1 MNNKKIESFNEEELI
16 INIDEEDNEENETFE
31 LPEYISNDI
40 LKDF

>member
-1 MNNKKIESFNEEELI
+1 MSNKKIESFNEEEPI
-16 INIDEEDNEENETFE
+16 INIDEEENEENEIFE